1 MEINIEYG
9 EPSFMDGSKRFIKVT
24 SDAHDIVRVYYRTVY
39 VQGLENKYIKDPENN
54 IDLID
59 NMVLEIFTRYKS
71 KFNKEDKRLFKE
83 YFNRE

>member
-9 EPSFMDGSKRFIKVT
+9 EPAFMDNSKRFIKVT
-24 SDAHDIVRVYYRTVY
+24 SDTHDIVRVYYKTIY

-71 KFNKEDKRLFKE
+71 KLNKEDKRLFKE